1 MNRTSPCFAALLM
14 LAAGLI
20 GCQATP
26 QSASAPVQIAEQEYA
41 HMYQASIDVLRDNGY
56 TIDRDDYRFGSV
68 TTDAEQSST
77 VLEPWRRDNKTFV
90 QAVAATANRQRRVV
104 RVQMEPI
111 EHTDQF
117 NLYVEA
123 VVEQLQLPT
132 RYLTGSTRGQAI
144 FGQLSSV
151 PGEHARRGITEG
163 YWQTVERDP
172 LLEQRLLDEIV
183 RRSVRVDTPGADEP
197 AETPAS

>member
-1 MNRTSPCFAALLM
+1 MNRYAPCLLFV
-14 LAAGLI
+14 LLVASVI

-26 QSASAPVQIAEQEYA
+26 QSASAPVQIAEEEYA
-41 HMYQASIDVLRDNGY
+41 RMYQASIEVLRDNGY

-68 TTDAEQSST
+68 TADAEQT
-77 VLEPWRRDNKTFV
+77 HTLFEPWHRDGKTFV
-90 QAVAATANRQRRVV
+90 QAAAATANRQRRVV

-111 EHTDQF
+111 EHTDQY

-132 RYLTGSTRGQAI
+132 RFLTGSTRGPEV
-144 FGQLSSV
+144 FGHLRDV
-151 PGEHARRGITEG
+151 PQEYERRGITDG
-163 YWQTVERDP
+163 YWQTIERDP

-183 RRSVRVDTPGADEP
+183 RRSVRVESPGEAVP
-197 AETPAS
+197 ATAESAS

>member
-1 MNRTSPCFAALLM
+1 MNRSSIPFAALLM
-14 LAAGLI
+14 LAAALI

-26 QSASAPVQIAEQEYA
+26 QSASAPVQIAGEEYPR
-41 HMYQASIDVLRDNGY
+41 MYQAAIDVLRDNGY
-56 TIDRDDYRFGSV
+56 TIDRDDYRFGTV
-68 TTDAEQSST
+68 ATDAEQTST
-77 VLEPWRRDNKTFV
+77 LFEPWRRNGATFV
-90 QAVAATANRQRRVV
+90 QAANATTNRQRRVV

-132 RYLTGSTRGQAI
+132 RYLTGSTRGPAI
-144 FGQLSSV
+144 FGHLRSV
-151 PGEHARRGITEG
+151 PEEHARRGITEG

-183 RRSVRVDTPGADEP
+183 RQSVRIDSPAATEP